1 MTAWVQFALSAAV
14 IAFVAFKMTQYA
26 DVIAVRTRLGGM
38 FVGTLLLAAGTSAPE
53 IITNASSVRLGVPNL
68 AAGDLFGSGM
78 FNMLILALMSV
89 VCVRTRILRQ
99 VSTSHALT
107 ASLATLLT
115 GMAALFVLAR
125 IPWHIGWLG
134 LDSLSMILV
143 YVGGIWLIEKESRR
157 SGAPVGIELEVPGI
171 GLKHAGIGFVVSLG
185 VLVAASPWLVRAAKE
200 IALITG
206 LGTVAYAAH
215 QVAINAL
222 SVAYMPGFGFAL
234 AATTLVGQELGA
246 KRPDRAHQCAHEA
259 VRLATLVMA
268 VMGVLVSLFASQV
281 MGIFVNDAAVIE
293 SGAPIL
299 RIAGLVMPLLGIGF
313 TFAGGLR
320 GAGDTT
326 AVLVVLGASIWC
338 VRVVGAYLL
347 SPSLGLIGIWIAI
360 GLDFGVR
367 STLLALRFRSGK
379 WKSIRV

>member
-1 MTAWVQFALSAAV
+1 VTAWVQFALSAAV

-53 IITNASSVRLGVPNL
+53 IITNASAVRLGVPNL

-125 IPWHIGWLG
+125 IPLRIGWLG

-157 SGAPVGIELEVPGI
+157 SGAPVGLELDVPGI

-206 LGTVAYAAH
+206 LGTGLVGMTLFAFVTSLPEMVAVL
-215 QVAINAL
+215 VAVRL
-222 SVAYMPGFGFAL
+222 GAYDMAVGNLFGSNVFNMLAMGITDGFYTQGLFFSDIDANFAL
-234 AATTLVGQELGA
+234 AGLI
-246 KRPDRAHQCAHEA
+246 
-259 VRLATLVMA
+259 
-268 VMGVLVSLFASQV
+268 VLVL
-281 MGIFVNDAAVIE
+281 IN
-293 SGAPIL
+293 
-299 RIAGLVMPLLGIGF
+299 
-313 TFAGGLR
+313 
-320 GAGDTT
+320 
-326 AVLVVLGASIWC
+326 
-338 VRVVGAYLL
+338 
-347 SPSLGLIGIWIAI
+347 LGLIGNLARLKQRLWFVEPEALLIILTFVG
-360 GLDFGVR
+360 GLLLLYHRGV
-367 STLLALRFRSGK
+367 GM
-379 WKSIRV
+379 